1 VQIEHWLHLLPE
13 EQIQS
18 SPVLLFA
25 RAWILQARG
34 QLTELPRLLTAAE
47 QLLSN
52 SGSGMRDPNDPQS
65 RLLHAL
71 LAVLWSQVQY
81 FSGQVQASLERARSA
96 LAWLPLGEEYGAS
109 LSLVFLS
116 WSCQATGQEDLALV
130 TLQQALRDHSTQV
143 NSTARL
149 LFAQANV
156 YLAAGKLAQ
165 VELTTRHL
173 LQLSQKADLVLSQH
187 FAHWF
192 LGVVHYE
199 RNNLDAAIYHFS
211 AVIANQHYAHLWVVL
226 DAMRGLALT
235 YQAQGLDKV
244 AQETARALLEFVQ
257 TQYHMGELM
266 TAYAFQGHLAL
277 LQGEVEQASQWLEMV
292 GKQEVAGPMPF
303 LEDPPITTAWM
314 LFAQGDEPSV
324 AQGRTL
330 LAQLLQHVEAIH
342 STRKTIQVLAL
353 QAWAYEL
360 QGRLTEALD
369 AMERALA
376 LGRPGGFMRTFADLP
391 PLARLLQEL
400 RKRRK
405 ARQVVDSKLDG
416 YLQAIL
422 AAMSPLPAQSGS
434 REELMQQEGLEPLTE
449 RELQILRLLDR
460 DLTNKE
466 IAREL
471 VVTPGTV
478 KVHTNNLYRKLSV
491 DNRRAAVTLSK
502 ALGLLAANPA

>member
-1 VQIEHWLHLLPE
+1 
-13 EQIQS
+13 
-18 SPVLLFA
+18 
-25 RAWILQARG
+25 
-34 QLTELPRLLTAAE
+34 
-47 QLLSN
+47 
-52 SGSGMRDPNDPQS
+52 
-65 RLLHAL
+65 
-71 LAVLWSQVQY
+71 
-81 FSGQVQASLERARSA
+81 
-96 LAWLPLGEEYGAS
+96 
-109 LSLVFLS
+109 
-116 WSCQATGQEDLALV
+116 
-130 TLQQALRDHSTQV
+130 
-143 NSTARL
+143 
-149 LFAQANV
+149 
-156 YLAAGKLAQ
+156 
-165 VELTTRHL
+165 
-173 LQLSQKADLVLSQH
+173 
-187 FAHWF
+187 
-192 LGVVHYE
+192 
-199 RNNLDAAIYHFS
+199 
-211 AVIANQHYAHLWVVL
+211 
-226 DAMRGLALT
+226 
-235 YQAQGLDKV
+235 
-244 AQETARALLEFVQ
+244 
-257 TQYHMGELM
+257 
-266 TAYAFQGHLAL
+266 
-277 LQGEVEQASQWLEMV
+277 V